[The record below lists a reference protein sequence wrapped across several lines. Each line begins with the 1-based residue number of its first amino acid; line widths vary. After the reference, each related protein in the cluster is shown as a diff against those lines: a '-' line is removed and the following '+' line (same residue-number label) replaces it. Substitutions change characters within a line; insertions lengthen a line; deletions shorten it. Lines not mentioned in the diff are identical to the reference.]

1 MKLKPLKITNIIE
14 QVQQEDANLINW
26 DYISKN
32 YKLPEPFIE
41 KYKNKVNWYYI
52 SYYQKLPEPFI
63 EKYKNKVN
71 WYYIS
76 RYQNLSAEFVK
87 KHIDKITED
96 IFDNSCYKS
105 YPDSVKLV
113 TKS

>member
-32 YKLPEPFIE
+32 Y
-41 KYKNKVNWYYI
+41 
-52 SYYQKLPEPFI
+52 KLPEPFI